1 VNGTRFPDKALYTLL
16 KRKEAPD
23 SWAEEDYGEV
33 RQLTDFQA
41 SRTLVRDDG
50 VRLLK
55 GLGASLHT
63 LNLAFN
69 PGIADWSFLGSLA
82 SLTHLDISLNVGFT
96 DQVRARVSV
105 CRVVGRV
112 VSCRVVCAC
121 V

>member
-23 SWAEEDYGEV
+23 SWAEEGDGEV
-33 RQLTDFQA
+33 RQLTDLQA

-69 PGIADWSFLGSLA
+69 PGIADWSFLGSLT

-96 DQVRARVSV
+96 DQVRSCV
-105 CRVVGRV
+105 C
-112 VSCRVVCAC
+112 VVCVVC
-121 V
+121 VSRATDQV